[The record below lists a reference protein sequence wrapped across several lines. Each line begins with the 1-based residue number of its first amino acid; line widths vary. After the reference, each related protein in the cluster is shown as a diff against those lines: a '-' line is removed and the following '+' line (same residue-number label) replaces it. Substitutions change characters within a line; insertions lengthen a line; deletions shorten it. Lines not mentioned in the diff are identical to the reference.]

1 METFKIGPKD
11 EGKRLDQF
19 MQDKKHWPRSLV
31 MKAIRTKKLKVN
43 GKKEDASF
51 RLSRGDDVVSYVLEE
66 KKNTEP
72 VILYEDENLLAAVK
86 PAGLLSLDP
95 EGKEKDTLLTR
106 VNKYLEGKGKA
117 PAIPVHR
124 IDFHTEGILLFAKNR
139 PAADVLE
146 GLIRDRKIG
155 KTYLAVVTGRVQNSK
170 GRLEHQLFKDAK
182 QNKVF
187 VSEERIKGS
196 KTAITEYERMA
207 ATGDLTLVKCHLIT
221 GRTHQIRTQ
230 LAHIGHPILGDD
242 KYGFKALNKEYK
254 ERGQLLC
261 AYQLSFDFTEE
272 GGILSYLS
280 GKTIRL
286 PKVAFAHKYF
296 SGVHY

>member
-1 METFKIGPKD
+1 MSDMKEAAIQIRVNADGKVTLSIDETLRRSVITACSQAFCGAFD
-11 EGKRLDQF
+11 FAGEHENEVV
-19 MQDKKHWPRSLV
+19 KKHWPRSLV

-106 VNKYLEGKGKA
+106 VNKYLEGKGEA

-139 PAADVLE
+139 PAADALE
-146 GLIRDRKIG
+146 DSHHRIRKNGSHRRP
-155 KTYLAVVTGRVQNSK
+155 YPREMPSHHSK
-170 GRLEHQLFKDAK
+170 NPPDPHPARPH
-182 QNKVF
+182 
-187 VSEERIKGS
+187 RPP
-196 KTAITEYERMA
+196 
-207 ATGDLTLVKCHLIT
+207 DL
-221 GRTHQIRTQ
+221 RRRQIRIQ
-230 LAHIGHPILGDD
+230 SAEQRI
-242 KYGFKALNKEYK
+242 
-254 ERGQLLC
+254 
-261 AYQLSFDFTEE
+261 
-272 GGILSYLS
+272 
-280 GKTIRL
+280 
-286 PKVAFAHKYF
+286 
-296 SGVHY
+296 

>member
-95 EGKEKDTLLTR
+95 EKDTLLTR

-170 GRLEHQLFKDAK
+170 GRLDHQLFKDAK

-230 LAHIGHPILGDD
+230 LAHIGHPILGDMV
-242 KYGFKALNKEYK
+242 YGRKKPELGQDSQCLHAKELRFVHPRTGKPVTVSCELPDYFAALLEKL
-254 ERGQLLC
+254 R
-261 AYQLSFDFTEE
+261 
-272 GGILSYLS
+272 S
-280 GKTIRL
+280 GYRR
-286 PKVAFAHKYF
+286 A
-296 SGVHY
+296 

>member
-95 EGKEKDTLLTR
+95 EGKG
-106 VNKYLEGKGKA
+106 Y
-117 PAIPVHR
+117 P
-124 IDFHTEGILLFAKNR
+124 
-139 PAADVLE
+139 
-146 GLIRDRKIG
+146 
-155 KTYLAVVTGRVQNSK
+155 S
-170 GRLEHQLFKDAK
+170 
-182 QNKVF
+182 
-187 VSEERIKGS
+187 
-196 KTAITEYERMA
+196 
-207 ATGDLTLVKCHLIT
+207 
-221 GRTHQIRTQ
+221 
-230 LAHIGHPILGDD
+230 
-242 KYGFKALNKEYK
+242 YK
-254 ERGQLLC
+254 SQ
-261 AYQLSFDFTEE
+261 
-272 GGILSYLS
+272 
-280 GKTIRL
+280 
-286 PKVAFAHKYF
+286 
-296 SGVHY
+296 

>member
-106 VNKYLEGKGKA
+106 VNKYLEGKGEA

-155 KTYLAVVTGRVQNSK
+155 KTLKKAPASNKQI
-170 GRLEHQLFKDAK
+170 KD
-182 QNKVF
+182 
-187 VSEERIKGS
+187 
-196 KTAITEYERMA
+196 
-207 ATGDLTLVKCHLIT
+207 
-221 GRTHQIRTQ
+221 
-230 LAHIGHPILGDD
+230 
-242 KYGFKALNKEYK
+242 
-254 ERGQLLC
+254 RG
-261 AYQLSFDFTEE
+261 
-272 GGILSYLS
+272 
-280 GKTIRL
+280 
-286 PKVAFAHKYF
+286 
-296 SGVHY
+296 